1 MSESEKPRETG
12 KSFSISSILDNSD
25 ENSKKESSNAPAIVS
40 KLEFPD
46 NPVKNVLSGPQH
58 CFLNPLSTWY
68 QWYAAGHQ
76 MLQHF
81 QQETYQ
87 HSLGLGIKTGSHDK
101 DITSF
106 PFKRSRSPDTC
117 ITNDKDT
124 KEDDSVSVDHD
135 DDICCDGSDDGQ
147 KHEDSMSAD
156 LNDDDRKNRRKKK
169 TRTVF
174 SRSQVFQL
182 ESTFDM
188 KRYLSSSERAGLASS
203 LQLTETQVK
212 IWFQNRR
219 NKWKRQISAELE
231 AANMSHVANSH
242 RFIRV
247 PVLYHETQDSA
258 QVPEANRSCLSTS
271 LPHVNY
277 CEPLYLSAGFSQMN
291 PSVRS
296 SMSGIV

>member
-1 MSESEKPRETG
+1 MLICSLI
-12 KSFSISSILDNSD
+12 FIFL
-25 ENSKKESSNAPAIVS
+25 
-40 KLEFPD
+40 
-46 NPVKNVLSGPQH
+46 GP
-58 CFLNPLSTWY
+58 F
-68 QWYAAGHQ
+68 
-76 MLQHF
+76 
-81 QQETYQ
+81 
-87 HSLGLGIKTGSHDK
+87 GLGMKPGQHEKEAISL
-101 DITSF
+101 SL
-106 PFKRSRSPDTC
+106 KRSRSPHFDVKH
-117 ITNDKDT
+117 DKDI
-124 KEDDSVSVDHD
+124 KEEDSLALSSDQEDDV
-135 DDICCDGSDDGQ
+135 CCDQSDDENKRG
-147 KHEDSMSAD
+147 DSISGD
-156 LNDDDRKNRRKKK
+156 LTDDERKNRRKKK

-247 PVLYHETQDSA
+247 PVLYHETQDST
-258 QVPEANRSCLSTS
+258 QVSEANRSHLSSS
-271 LPHVNY
+271 LPPVNY
-277 CEPLYLSAGFSQMN
+277 CEPLYLSAGFSQLN

-296 SMSGIV
+296 SMAGIV

>member
-1 MSESEKPRETG
+1 MCLSFYNSFVDTFGLGLKANLEKET
-12 KSFSISSILDNSD
+12 L
-25 ENSKKESSNAPAIVS
+25 
-40 KLEFPD
+40 
-46 NPVKNVLSGPQH
+46 
-58 CFLNPLSTWY
+58 PLS
-68 QWYAAGHQ
+68 
-76 MLQHF
+76 L
-81 QQETYQ
+81 
-87 HSLGLGIKTGSHDK
+87 
-101 DITSF
+101 
-106 PFKRSRSPDTC
+106 KRSRSPHFEVKH
-117 ITNDKDT
+117 DKDIKEEDSFT
-124 KEDDSVSVDHD
+124 LSSDQEDDV
-135 DDICCDGSDDGQ
+135 CCDQSDDEN
-147 KHEDSMSAD
+147 KHGDSLSGD
-156 LNDDDRKNRRKKK
+156 LTDDERKNRRKKK

-247 PVLYHETQDSA
+247 PVLYHETQDSSP
-258 QVPEANRSCLSTS
+258 VSETNRSHLSSS
-271 LPHVNY
+271 LPPVNY
-277 CEPLYLSAGFSQMN
+277 CEPLYLSAGFSQLN

-296 SMSGIV
+296 SMAGIV

>member
-1 MSESEKPRETG
+1 MILSAWLDPPGTRTNDIPHLEKGG
-12 KSFSISSILDNSD
+12 KTITHIFLLQIYTRIITNILYKFITDT
-25 ENSKKESSNAPAIVS
+25 
-40 KLEFPD
+40 F
-46 NPVKNVLSGPQH
+46 
-58 CFLNPLSTWY
+58 
-68 QWYAAGHQ
+68 
-76 MLQHF
+76 
-81 QQETYQ
+81 
-87 HSLGLGIKTGSHDK
+87 GLGIKT
-101 DITSF
+101 TSQEKEIPQF
-106 PFKRSRSPDTC
+106 PFKRSRSPEIKVTS
-117 ITNDKDT
+117 DKEMKD
-124 KEDDSVSVDHD
+124 DDSPPPSPDHD
-135 DDICCDGSDDGQ
+135 DDICCDQSDDGNN
-147 KHEDSMSAD
+147 KNDDSFSAD
-156 LNDDDRKNRRKKK
+156 LNDEDRKNRRKKK

-247 PVLYHETQDSA
+247 PVLYHETQDPA
-258 QVPEANRSCLSTS
+258 PVPEVTRSCLSS
-271 LPHVNY
+271 ALPHVNY

>member
-1 MSESEKPRETG
+1 MKG
-12 KSFSISSILDNSD
+12 
-25 ENSKKESSNAPAIVS
+25 
-40 KLEFPD
+40 
-46 NPVKNVLSGPQH
+46 GP
-58 CFLNPLSTWY
+58 
-68 QWYAAGHQ
+68 
-76 MLQHF
+76 
-81 QQETYQ
+81 
-87 HSLGLGIKTGSHDK
+87 HDK
-101 DITSF
+101 DLTSF

-117 ITNDKDT
+117 ITHGKDT

-147 KHEDSMSAD
+147 KHDDSMSAD